1 MNKFF
6 YPTDE
11 RMVAI
16 SGKIAIVF
24 LVFTQMA
31 LLGSI
36 LYRRYGLDQ
45 SEADYVDLRIIL
57 LISVFGYIATRLY
70 YGAVLPKLSI
80 RKLVKIVKN
89 KVAPPFKRVEAD
101 LIYGKGISK
110 IGEIIDIAVEEELIK
125 KAGSWFSYKG
135 DKIGQG
141 RENVKKY
148 LNENPEL
155 LKEIEGLVREKL
167 GV

>member
-57 LISVFGYIATRLY
+57 LISVFGFIATRLY
-70 YGAVLPKLSI
+70 FGAVLPKLSI
-80 RKLVKIVKN
+80 RKLAN
-89 KVAPPFKRVEAD
+89 
-101 LIYGKGISK
+101 IY
-110 IGEIIDIAVEEELIK
+110 
-125 KAGSWFSYKG
+125 F
-135 DKIGQG
+135 
-141 RENVKKY
+141 
-148 LNENPEL
+148 
-155 LKEIEGLVREKL
+155 GLVVVLFVVLSIWLGLPSLENWTNTLLPVLLGPALLVALYWFLAYWGYRRIEKTITEE
-167 GV
+167 

>member
-36 LYRRYGLDQ
+36 LYRRIGLDQ
-45 SEADYVDLRIIL
+45 NEADYVDLRIIL

-70 YGAVLPKLSI
+70 FGAVLPKLSI
-80 RKLVKIVKN
+80 RKLVN
-89 KVAPPFKRVEAD
+89 
-101 LIYGKGISK
+101 IY
-110 IGEIIDIAVEEELIK
+110 
-125 KAGSWFSYKG
+125 FSLVVVLFVVLSIWLG
-135 DKIGQG
+135 LPSL
-141 RENVKKY
+141 ENWT
-148 LNENPEL
+148 NTL
-155 LKEIEGLVREKL
+155 LPVLL
-167 GV
+167 GPAL

>member
-45 SEADYVDLRIIL
+45 SEADYMDLRIIL
-57 LISVFGYIATRLY
+57 LISVYGYIATRLY
-70 YGAVLPKLSI
+70 FGAVLPRLSI
-80 RKLVKIVKN
+80 RKLVN
-89 KVAPPFKRVEAD
+89 
-101 LIYGKGISK
+101 IYI
-110 IGEIIDIAVEEELIK
+110 
-125 KAGSWFSYKG
+125 
-135 DKIGQG
+135 
-141 RENVKKY
+141 
-148 LNENPEL
+148 
-155 LKEIEGLVREKL
+155 GLVAVLFVILSIWL
-167 GV
+167 GLPSLENWTNTLLPVLLGPAFLVALYWLLAYWGYRRIENTITEE

>member
-45 SEADYVDLRIIL
+45 SEVDYVDLRMIL
-57 LISVFGYIATRLY
+57 LISVFGYIATRMY
-70 YGAVLPKLSI
+70 FGAVLPKLSI
-80 RKLVKIVKN
+80 RKLVN
-89 KVAPPFKRVEAD
+89 
-101 LIYGKGISK
+101 IY
-110 IGEIIDIAVEEELIK
+110 
-125 KAGSWFSYKG
+125 F
-135 DKIGQG
+135 
-141 RENVKKY
+141 
-148 LNENPEL
+148 
-155 LKEIEGLVREKL
+155 GLVVVLFVVLSIWLGLPSLDNWTNTLLPVLLGPALLVALYWFLAYWGYRRIEKTITEE
-167 GV
+167 

>member
-45 SEADYVDLRIIL
+45 SEVDYVDLRMIL

-70 YGAVLPKLSI
+70 FGAVLPKLSI
-80 RKLVKIVKN
+80 RKLVN
-89 KVAPPFKRVEAD
+89 
-101 LIYGKGISK
+101 IY
-110 IGEIIDIAVEEELIK
+110 
-125 KAGSWFSYKG
+125 F
-135 DKIGQG
+135 
-141 RENVKKY
+141 
-148 LNENPEL
+148 
-155 LKEIEGLVREKL
+155 GLVVVLFVVLSIWLGLPSLDNWTNTLLPVLLGPAILVGLYWFFAYWGNRRLEKTFTED
-167 GV
+167 